1 MSRYPSS
8 ALFLVVRGLLIL
20 SVCCFLA
27 TNSWSQAPPTQNS
40 QNQDKLAITP
50 GSVRVQLPMNP
61 ADQEQ
66 FIVYW
71 TSETGWKSEL
81 QLRNNLAAQ
90 DLTVTPALRL
100 PDGSETSLAAV
111 IVKPQE
117 LKSVDLDSAIT
128 AASAPQ
134 LVGTYGSIV
143 LRYRSLSAGNLY
155 AAMMIRRTGHPI
167 AFHVDGLGESQDF
180 QIGSR
185 EGVWWLPNDTAK
197 DYLIVSNQGGNVLP
211 LTLSLYDA
219 SGRESKQKFTLGPR
233 EVARYSVRNLLQSA
247 QLGGSY
253 GGIKVST
260 PSHAGSLDTLHFLF
274 DEKAEFSA
282 ILKMFDND
290 QNSKLEHRDFA
301 KTGVWTL
308 RTPMLALSS
317 PDAALALPPGTTLH
331 PRLFVRNATDKPV
344 DAAIRFVWHDDKQ
357 SGKASGPAVRL
368 NANETRLVDVAA
380 LQNAGVLPKE
390 AHWTSVTL
398 TTDGSPDG
406 VVAVAASYDETLRYG
421 AQTPFS
427 DQLTHKGVGGMWE
440 YDPYHS
446 SIITVGNGGTKPTQA
461 AFTIFYHQG
470 AEKYEAEQML
480 QPDEQIWIDVGKL
493 IREHVPDKNGKMLP
507 ADLSMGTYEFRDLTN
522 RGVGTLFEGKVIYDK
537 TYGHVA
543 YGCYTCCGYSNVSTI
558 YNPLGIF
565 FQSTTDNSVQ
575 ARDNCD
581 GSTYDVGDDFLH
593 WSSLNTAIVTTTS
606 SGTHTGVSVGSA
618 GSHTNGVLENNNR
631 LQQCPLSN
639 FAPGAGNN
647 VKPTVTFGNTPL
659 VPTDRTVLTT
669 ATVNPSTNTTA
680 ITLTIT
686 TNSGTTGAATFA
698 DGHTTMTIT
707 TTTNLNL
714 RGVTPSSTPNN
725 MNLTATIPSG
735 TVGSMV
741 FTVTGPING
750 AIPVNYRQTLERAD
764 PSAVLH
770 FEYQWDSSSGNKADL
785 ANCQIREYVTFIGAS
800 GDGNYYWPSPPYTLS
815 YTPSPFFGSTP
826 VSATISV
833 LGDENG
839 HPGFSSPPYQSATT
853 SDDQVFQFTCTYYNS
868 GQWTQIM
875 PSTGTIPV
883 TRLVRSTPV
892 WNYQIYK
899 GPYSNSMNLP

>member
-8 ALFLVVRGLLIL
+8 ALFLVVRGLLL
-20 SVCCFLA
+20 VLVCCFLA
-27 TNSWSQAPPTQNS
+27 TNSWPQAPPPQNS
-40 QNQDKLAITP
+40 QNQDKLAIAA
-50 GSVRVQLPMNP
+50 GSVRIQLPTNP

-66 FIVYW
+66 FIAYW

-117 LKSVDLDSAIT
+117 VKSVDIDSAVA

-143 LRYRSLSAGNLY
+143 LRYRSLSPGNLY
-155 AAMMIRRTGHPI
+155 AAMMIRRTGHPV
-167 AFHVDGLGESQDF
+167 AFHIDGMGESEDF
-180 QIGSR
+180 QVGSR
-185 EGVWWLPNDTAK
+185 EGVWWLPNDTAS
-197 DYLIVSNQGGNVLP
+197 DYLILTNQGGNTLP
-211 LTLSLYDA
+211 LMVSLYDA
-219 SGRESKQKFTLGPR
+219 AGRESNQQLVLRSR
-233 EVARYSVRNLLQSA
+233 ETTRYSVRKLVEAAHLS
-247 QLGGSY
+247 GSY

-290 QNSKLEHRDFA
+290 QNKKLEQRDFA

-317 PDAALALPPGTTLH
+317 PDAALAFPPGTTLH
-331 PRLFVRNATDKPV
+331 PTLFVRNATDKPV
-344 DAAIRFVWHDDKQ
+344 DAAIRFAWRDDKQ
-357 SGKASGPAVRL
+357 TGKAAGPNL
-368 NANETRLVDVAA
+368 KLSPNETRLVDVAA
-380 LQNAGVLPKE
+380 LQNSGVLPKE
-390 AHWTSVTL
+390 AHWTSVIL
-398 TTDGSPDG
+398 TTNGSPDG

-565 FQSTTDNSVQ
+565 FQSTADNSVQ

-581 GSTYDVGDDFLH
+581 GSTYDVGGDFPN
-593 WSSLNTAIVTTTS
+593 WTSANTAIVTTTS

-618 GSHTNGVLENNNR
+618 SSHTYGLLENNNR

-647 VKPTVTFGNTPL
+647 VKPTVTFSGTPVVPLGGTAPNDVTVTPTSNT
-659 VPTDRTVLTT
+659 
-669 ATVNPSTNTTA
+669 ST

-686 TNSGTTGAATFA
+686 VASGTGSAVFSNGQTSMNITSS
-698 DGHTTMTIT
+698 TTLI
-707 TTTNLNL
+707 L
-714 RGVTPSSTPNN
+714 RGVQASSVPDN
-725 MNLTATIPSG
+725 MVLAASNG
-735 TVGSMV
+735 TNGILASTS
-741 FTVTGPING
+741 FTVAATSG
-750 AIPVNYRQTLERAD
+750 AIPTNFRQIGPGTD
-764 PSAVLH
+764 IGNGTLH
-770 FEYQWDSSSGNKADL
+770 FDYKWDSSSGHLEDL
-785 ANCQIREYVTFIGAS
+785 Q
-800 GDGNYYWPSPPYTLS
+800 
-815 YTPSPFFGSTP
+815 
-826 VSATISV
+826 
-833 LGDENG
+833 
-839 HPGFSSPPYQSATT
+839 
-853 SDDQVFQFTCTYYNS
+853 
-868 GQWTQIM
+868 
-875 PSTGTIPV
+875 
-883 TRLVRSTPV
+883 
-892 WNYQIYK
+892 
-899 GPYSNSMNLP
+899 